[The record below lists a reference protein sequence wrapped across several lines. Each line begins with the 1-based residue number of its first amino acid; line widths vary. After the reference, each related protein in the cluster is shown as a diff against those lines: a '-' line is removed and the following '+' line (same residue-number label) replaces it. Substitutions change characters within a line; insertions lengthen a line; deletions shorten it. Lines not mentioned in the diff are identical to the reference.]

1 MTENSAAQVAKEA
14 AAVGVGSGAAALAT
28 QGLVAAAIPTIQ
40 STMATASALG
50 AIMPWYVSP
59 MMSFTTIGVTSFA
72 LPVAVFGATA
82 YGGYNYVKSN
92 V

>member
-1 MTENSAAQVAKEA
+1 M
-14 AAVGVGSGAAALAT
+14 GSGAAALAA

-59 MMSFTTIGVTSFA
+59 MMSFTTVGVTGCA
-72 LPVAVFGATA
+72 LPLALVGATV
-82 YGGYNYVKSN
+82 YGGYSYVKSK